1 MGCATTTRRLVSD
14 LGNET
19 GQTAAA
25 QRSSIT
31 AHQAL
36 AAWLLFS
43 VQPTEEHLRSAQA
56 ATQRAYGLP
65 AGWPVGEPLEPSQGT
80 QAIVVAQSAGAAA
93 LTPAAAPGLAPAGE
107 VVATPKGADDE
118 APAGSGV
125 DDPEGS
131 GVAAPAAMDH

>member
-36 AAWLLFS
+36 AAWQLFS

-65 AGWPVGEPLEPSQGT
+65 AGWPVGVPLEPSQGT
-80 QAIVVAQSAGAAA
+80 QAIVVAQSAGAA
-93 LTPAAAPGLAPAGE
+93 PAGE
-107 VVATPKGADDE
+107 VVEAPTGAGAE

-125 DDPEGS
+125 EDQEGS
-131 GVAAPAAMDH
+131 GAAAPATMDH